1 MMNKDKYGEIIN
13 GHNTVAEIA
22 SKLKDGQ
29 SVIIGWTDERY
40 THLDLLFNYRTHKSG
55 MLQRG
60 LRGNELFVSI
70 ISIGSFGFDVSDRE
84 THKGYVSEKL
94 NISGEPTIIKLAELI
109 NGIKKELI

>member
-13 GHNTVAEIA
+13 GYNTVAEIA

-84 THKGYVSEKL
+84 THKGYISEKL
-94 NISGEPTIIKLAELI
+94 NISGEPTISKLAELI